1 MITSENTDNRAT
13 NLYKPSDIEGKW
25 QKIWEDDNLYNTD
38 EQASNKEKFYALSMF
53 PYPSGNLHMGH
64 VRNYVITD
72 LIARFQRFQGKE
84 VLHPMGWDA
93 FGLPAENAA
102 IERGIN
108 PDKWTKQNIAHMK
121 SQLKLLGLSVDWDRE
136 FATCDENY
144 YVWTQFLFLEL
155 HKAGL
160 VYQKESEVNWDPID
174 NTVLANEQVD
184 SEGKSWRSGAIVEKK
199 LLTQWF
205 LKITDYAEE
214 LLQDLEKLNEWPERV
229 KLMQE
234 NWIGKSI
241 GANIN
246 FKINEG
252 QIFGMLGPNG
262 VGKSTIFNL
271 ITGLINP
278 GNGKIKIAGEDVTKY
293 PVYLRTKKF
302 KVGYVPQY
310 GGFFNDLTLHDNL
323 KAISEIV
330 IDDKN
335 YRTERVNYLISKF
348 ELDNLKDIKGKF
360 LSGGQKK
367 KLVIALSLLSEPK
380 VLLLDECFAA
390 LDVLTI
396 KMLQEIIV
404 NLQNENRI
412 TICICD
418 HQARDLLACVD
429 VAMILSNGKII
440 AQDTP
445 SNLVKDINAKNAYFG
460 DNFKFN

>member
-1 MITSENTDNRAT
+1 MAIIKKFRIKSFKNINSIIEFENISLSYGNRQ
-13 NLYKPSDIEGKW
+13 I
-25 QKIWEDDNLYNTD
+25 
-38 EQASNKEKFYALSMF
+38 
-53 PYPSGNLHMGH
+53 
-64 VRNYVITD
+64 
-72 LIARFQRFQGKE
+72 
-84 VLHPMGWDA
+84 
-93 FGLPAENAA
+93 
-102 IERGIN
+102 
-108 PDKWTKQNIAHMK
+108 
-121 SQLKLLGLSVDWDRE
+121 
-136 FATCDENY
+136 
-144 YVWTQFLFLEL
+144 LE
-155 HKAGL
+155 
-160 VYQKESEVNWDPID
+160 
-174 NTVLANEQVD
+174 
-184 SEGKSWRSGAIVEKK
+184 
-199 LLTQWF
+199 
-205 LKITDYAEE
+205 
-214 LLQDLEKLNEWPERV
+214 
-229 KLMQE
+229 
-234 NWIGKSI
+234 
-241 GANIN
+241 NIN

-278 GNGKIKIAGEDVTKY
+278 GSGKIKIAGEDVTEY
-293 PVYLRTKKF
+293 PIYLRTKKF

-310 GGFFNDLTLHDNL
+310 GGFFNDLSLHDNL
-323 KAISEIV
+323 KAISELV
-330 IDDKN
+330 IDNKN
-335 YRTERVNYLISKF
+335 YRIERVNYLISKF
-348 ELDNLKDIKGKF
+348 ELDNLKDIKAKF

-404 NLQNENRI
+404 NLQNESRI

-445 SNLVKDINAKNAYFG
+445 SNLVRNINAKNAYFG

>member
-1 MITSENTDNRAT
+1 MAIIKKFRIKSFKNT
-13 NLYKPSDIEGKW
+13 
-25 QKIWEDDNLYNTD
+25 NT
-38 EQASNKEKFYALSMF
+38 
-53 PYPSGNLHMGH
+53 
-64 VRNYVITD
+64 I
-72 LIARFQRFQGKE
+72 I
-84 VLHPMGWDA
+84 
-93 FGLPAENAA
+93 
-102 IERGIN
+102 
-108 PDKWTKQNIAHMK
+108 
-121 SQLKLLGLSVDWDRE
+121 E
-136 FATCDENY
+136 FAN
-144 YVWTQFLFLEL
+144 V
-155 HKAGL
+155 
-160 VYQKESEVNWDPID
+160 S
-174 NTVLANEQVD
+174 LAYGNRLILD
-184 SEGKSWRSGAIVEKK
+184 
-199 LLTQWF
+199 
-205 LKITDYAEE
+205 
-214 LLQDLEKLNEWPERV
+214 
-229 KLMQE
+229 
-234 NWIGKSI
+234 
-241 GANIN
+241 NIN

-271 ITGLINP
+271 ITGLISP
-278 GNGKIKIAGEDVTKY
+278 GNGKIMISGENVSEY

-310 GGFFNDLTLHDNL
+310 GGYFNDLTLHENL

-330 IDDKN
+330 IENKN
-335 YRTERVNYLISKF
+335 YRSERINYLVSKF
-348 ELDNLKDIKGKF
+348 ELDNLKDIKAKF

-404 NLQNENRI
+404 NLQNENQI

-440 AQDTP
+440 AEDTP
-445 SNLVKDINAKNAYFG
+445 SNLVKNINAKNAYFG